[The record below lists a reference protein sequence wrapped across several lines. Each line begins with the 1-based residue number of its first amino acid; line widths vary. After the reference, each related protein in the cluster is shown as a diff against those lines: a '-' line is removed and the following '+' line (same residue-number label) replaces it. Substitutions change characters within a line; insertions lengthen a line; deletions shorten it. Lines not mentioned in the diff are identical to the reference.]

1 MTKIT
6 EHNYH
11 ISKGLNDFFED
22 LDFKL
27 NHPNELKGISTGYDY
42 LDAKLDG
49 LKAGEVTIIGARPAM
64 GKTSLAINMVYNIS
78 ANFYAKHQQ
87 NEQDN
92 RCVVFVGLEYLA
104 KEFAQKLVALQTHIP
119 NHQLHRGEG
128 LDKSFEEIT
137 KAEYAL
143 KKLPI
148 YYVDDACDVDDIAVK
163 LHKIEEEKQIGCV
176 VIDYLQLLGE
186 EYQAKEDYS
195 LIMAQIKALAVEFN
209 VPVIVLSQLKR
220 ELKTRADKRPLRCD
234 IRGYVRNQN
243 AADNILF
250 LYREIYYIRFAE
262 PIKRKKETDEHYLQ
276 RINQWQ
282 ERCKEVDNLCEIIIA
297 KNTNGH
303 YGTIKL
309 YFDWGTGLFWNGKE
323 DDFNIL

>member
-1 MTKIT
+1 MTKTT

-11 ISKGLNDFFED
+11 ISKGLNDFLDD

-64 GKTSLAINMVYNIS
+64 GKTSLAINMAYNIS

-143 KKLPI
+143 KELPI
-148 YYVDDACDVDDIAVK
+148 YYVDDACDVDDIAIK

-186 EYQAKEDYS
+186 EYQAKEDYGM
-195 LIMAQIKALAVEFN
+195 IMLQIKELAVNFN

-220 ELKTRADKRPLRCD
+220 ELETRVDKRPLRCD
-234 IRGYVRNQN
+234 IRGYDGNQN
-243 AADNILF
+243 ATDNILF
-250 LYREIYYIRFAE
+250 LYRESYYIKYAE
-262 PIKRKKETDEHYLQ
+262 PTKHKKENDEHYQ
-276 RINQWQ
+276 KRIKQWQ
-282 ERCKEVDNLCEIIIA
+282 KRCEEVEYLCEIIIA
-297 KNTNGH
+297 KNTNAYHGII
-303 YGTIKL
+303 TIH
-309 YFDWGTGLFWNGKE
+309 FDWVTGLFWE
-323 DDFNIL
+323 MERC

>member
-1 MTKIT
+1 MTKTT

-11 ISKGLNDFFED
+11 ISKGLKDFFED

-27 NHPNELKGISTGYDY
+27 NHPNELRGISTGYDY

-64 GKTSLAINMVYNIS
+64 GKTSLAINMTYNIA

-92 RCVVFVGLEYLA
+92 RCVVYVGLEYSP
-104 KEFAQKLVALQTHIP
+104 KEFAKKLLSLQTHIP
-119 NHQLHRGEG
+119 YYKLRLGED
-128 LDKSFEEIT
+128 LDENFT
-137 KAEYAL
+137 KIRDAERAL
-143 KKLPI
+143 NELPI
-148 YYVDDACDVDDIAVK
+148 YYVDNVRSTDDIANK
-163 LHKIEEEKQIGCV
+163 LHKIEQEKQIGCV

-186 EYQAKEDYS
+186 EYQTKEDYS
-195 LIMAQIKALAVEFN
+195 LVMAQIKALAVKFD

-220 ELKTRADKRPLRCD
+220 ELETRADKRPLRCD
-234 IRGYVRNQN
+234 IRGYDHNQN

-250 LYREIYYIRFAE
+250 LYREIYYIRFDE
-262 PIKRKKETDEHYLQ
+262 PVKRKKETDEHYLE
-276 RINQWQ
+276 RVTQWQ
-282 ERCKEVDNLCEIIIA
+282 ERCKEVDNLCDIIIA
-297 KNTNGH
+297 KNSNGY

-309 YFDWGTGLFWNGKE
+309 YFDWGTGLFVEWE
-323 DDFNIL
+323 RE

>member
-1 MTKIT
+1 MTKTT

-22 LDFKL
+22 LNFKL
-27 NHPNELKGISTGYDY
+27 NHPKELKGISTGYDY

-64 GKTSLAINMVYNIS
+64 GKTSLAINMAYNIA

-119 NHQLHRGEG
+119 NHQLHRGEE
-128 LDKSFEEIT
+128 LDKSFEKI
-137 KAEYAL
+137 KQAEHAIND
-143 KKLPI
+143 LPI

-195 LIMAQIKALAVEFN
+195 LIMAQIKALAVKFN

-220 ELKTRADKRPLRCD
+220 ELETRADKRPLRCD

-262 PIKRKKETDEHYLQ
+262 PTKRKKETDEHYLQ

-309 YFDWGTGLFWNGKE
+309 YFDWGTGLFWNME
-323 DDFNIL
+323 RC

>member
-1 MTKIT
+1 MTKTT
-6 EHNYH
+6 EYNYH
-11 ISKGLNDFFED
+11 ISKGLKDFFED

-27 NHPNELKGISTGYDY
+27 NHPNELRGISTGYDY

-64 GKTSLAINMVYNIS
+64 GKTSLAINMTYNIA

-104 KEFAQKLVALQTHIP
+104 KEFAQKLVALQTLIP
-119 NHQLHRGEG
+119 NHQLRRGEE

-137 KAEYAL
+137 QAERAINE
-143 KKLPI
+143 LPI
-148 YYVDDACDVDDIAVK
+148 YYVDDAYEVDNIAVK
-163 LHKIEEEKQIGCV
+163 LHKIEKEKQIGCV
-176 VIDYLQLLGE
+176 IIDYLQLLGE

-195 LIMAQIKALAVEFN
+195 LIMAQIKALAMKFN

-220 ELKTRADKRPLRCD
+220 ELETRSDKRPLRCD
-234 IRGYVRNQN
+234 IRGYDRNQN

-250 LYREIYYIRFAE
+250 LYREIYYIRFDE
-262 PIKRKKETDEHYLQ
+262 PVKRKKETDEHYLE
-276 RINQWQ
+276 RVTQWQ

-297 KNTNGH
+297 KNANGY
-303 YGTIKL
+303 YGTIPMH
-309 YFDWGTGLFWNGKE
+309 FNWGTGLFWEKR
-323 DDFNIL
+323 

>member
-1 MTKIT
+1 MRKMT

-11 ISKGLNDFFED
+11 ISKGLNDFLDD

-87 NEQDN
+87 NEKDN

-143 KKLPI
+143 KELP
-148 YYVDDACDVDDIAVK
+148 
-163 LHKIEEEKQIGCV
+163 KI
-176 VIDYLQLLGE
+176 L
-186 EYQAKEDYS
+186 
-195 LIMAQIKALAVEFN
+195 
-209 VPVIVLSQLKR
+209 
-220 ELKTRADKRPLRCD
+220 
-234 IRGYVRNQN
+234 
-243 AADNILF
+243 
-250 LYREIYYIRFAE
+250 
-262 PIKRKKETDEHYLQ
+262 
-276 RINQWQ
+276 
-282 ERCKEVDNLCEIIIA
+282 
-297 KNTNGH
+297 
-303 YGTIKL
+303 
-309 YFDWGTGLFWNGKE
+309 
-323 DDFNIL
+323 